1 MKLIYLFILSGL
13 ISCSVDARVLTDQ
26 KGRKADLKVLG
37 WNGEL
42 VKVQNKAG
50 KTNTLR
56 IAMLSDRD
64 QRYIRENVSKDLSI
78 AERIPRRV
86 YHTTNEK
93 SFEADLIGLRGEMV
107 ELHSVSDRKVQ
118 LPITFFSKLDQ
129 AYIVQHAPLL
139 DSLNANPEVRHSP
152 VMLKEAAV
160 RIDQMMDRWYKQ
172 QGVKPNPV
180 VDDGTFLRRA
190 YLTVIGRVPTKGEA
204 QAFLD
209 DQDIHRRDKLI
220 DHLFEHDGYVHHM
233 FNYYADLL
241 RIRSRNPGRN
251 YGGAYYAQ
259 WVKDCV
265 RENKPYDHFVQ
276 DLLSAK
282 GYYWEDP
289 AVGFYRRDPN
299 MPLDNL
305 AVMTQTLLG
314 TSIVCAQCHDHPFDK
329 WTQKEY
335 YEMAA
340 YTYPMVTRLRHKE
353 LNNVRGAQKIM
364 VQNLGKQ
371 GIREFDREHRRLRQN
386 MIDYPLQSG
395 TQETDRRLKFPK
407 DYAYANAKG
416 NTPVR
421 PSTPFGQE
429 ARVSS
434 QKNASTIA
442 PFVKWFTSSENPR
455 FAMNISNRLW
465 KEAFG
470 LALIEPVDNIK
481 ENSRPFNP
489 ELMDFLSKL
498 LVTLEFD
505 TKTYL
510 KVLMKTRLFEREAY
524 REDVNPVDGYSF
536 AGPLLRRMTAE
547 QIWDSVLTMILP
559 DVDHRSNAGLLRQDA
574 AIAEQGKATLKM
586 KPEEI
591 YVSLMARAGIKN
603 PKGASPAMMAK
614 MDKMENMSMASM
626 NGKYKAKAPVD
637 IFSAKEKAQMEKMR
651 IKERKAFILRKRREK
666 DPWYAFDR
674 SFYRA
679 AEQPSPAPAGSFLSM
694 FGQSDRE
701 MTENDNQEAS
711 IPQVLTLMNNSKMLD
726 YMLTRSQAVMY
737 KELAK
742 ASTPREKVE
751 TIFLCT
757 YSRYPYPAE
766 LDAMTRE
773 VEQGAAG
780 VKRVLWAVLNSQPY
794 RFIE

>member
-1 MKLIYLFILSGL
+1 MKTFLFLLLACLITLSA
-13 ISCSVDARVLTDQ
+13 DARLLTDQ
-26 KGRKADLKVLG
+26 KGRKADLKLLG

-56 IAMLSDRD
+56 IDMLSERD
-64 QRYIRENVSKDLSI
+64 QTYVRENVKKDLSI
-78 AERIPRRV
+78 AERIPRRT
-86 YHTTNEK
+86 YNTTNGK

-107 ELHSVSDRKVQ
+107 ELKSTTDRQVQ
-118 LPITFFSKLDQ
+118 LPISFFAKADQ
-129 AYIVQHAPLL
+129 DYIVEHAPLL

-152 VMLKEAAV
+152 IMLKEAV
-160 RIDQMMDRWYKQ
+160 GKIDQMMDRWYEQ
-172 QGVKPNPV
+172 QKVQPNAV

-190 YLTVIGRVPTKGEA
+190 YLTVIGRVPTKEEA

-209 DQDIHRRDKLI
+209 DRDVNRREKLI
-220 DHLFEHDGYVHHM
+220 DRLFEHDGYVHHM

-241 RIRSRNPGRN
+241 RIKSRNPGRN

-259 WVKDCV
+259 WVKDSV
-265 RENKPYDHFVQ
+265 RENRPYDHFVQ

-314 TSIVCAQCHDHPFDK
+314 TSIVCAQCHDHPFDR

-340 YTYPMVTRLRHKE
+340 YTYPMVTRLSQKS
-353 LNNVRGAQKIM
+353 LPNVREAQKLM
-364 VQNLGKQ
+364 VKNLGKE
-371 GIREFDREHRRLRQN
+371 GAKEFDREHKRLRQN

-395 TQETDRRLKFPK
+395 VAESDRRLRFPK
-407 DYAYANAKG
+407 DYAYANAAG
-416 NTPVR
+416 NAVVAPQ
-421 PSTPFGQE
+421 TPFGSE
-429 ARVSS
+429 AKLAGGKDAKTV
-434 QKNASTIA
+434 A
-442 PFVKWFTSSENPR
+442 PFVEWFTSPENPR
-455 FAMNISNRLW
+455 FARNIANRLW

-470 LALIEPVDNIK
+470 LGLIEPVDDIRD
-481 ENSRPFNP
+481 SSQPFNP
-489 ELMDFLSKL
+489 ELMDFLTRL
-498 LVTLEFD
+498 LVSLEFD

-524 REDVNPVDGYSF
+524 RQEVNPVDGYAF
-536 AGPLLRRMTAE
+536 TGPLLRRMTAE
-547 QIWDSVLTMILP
+547 QIWDSMLTMILP
-559 DVDHRSNAGLLRQDA
+559 DVDHRINKGLLSADA
-574 AIAEQGKATLKM
+574 SIAEQGKATLKM
-586 KPEEI
+586 KPEEL
-591 YVSLMARAGIKN
+591 YVSLLTRAGVEN
-603 PKGASPAMMAK
+603 PKGATPQMME
-614 MDKMENMSMASM
+614 MMEDMSSGSM
-626 NGKYKAKAPVD
+626 KGNYKAKSKGDDFTAR
-637 IFSAKEKAQMEKMR
+637 EKAELAKLNG
-651 IKERKAFILRKRREK
+651 KARKQYMDKLRRQK

-674 SFYRA
+674 NFYRA
-679 AEQPSPAPAGSFLSM
+679 AEQPSPAPAGHFLNL

-711 IPQVLTLMNNSKMLD
+711 IPQVLTLMNNTRMLD
-726 YMLTRSQAVMY
+726 YMLTRNQAVMFQ
-737 KELAK
+737 ELAK
-742 ASTPREKVE
+742 AKTPKEKVE

-766 LDAMTRE
+766 LDVLTKE
-773 VEQGAAG
+773 VEQGPEG
-780 VKRVLWAVLNSQPY
+780 IKRVFWAVLNSQSY
-794 RFIE
+794 RFVE